1 VESHDRNADDVEIEN
16 EPVANG
22 VIRHEEEGSFLND
35 PQAENNNN
43 NNNNNNNTQDE
54 RENSNNTS
62 RDGVHSFV
70 ARPTMTLAELEEEVG
85 QSEWVL
91 DITTHSTMI
100 LRFTAGNCSA
110 TIISLFPIRSIYSI
124 SHVDLCTGN
133 FGYVI
138 DCSSLGTFFLRSVI

>member
-1 VESHDRNADDVEIEN
+1 MSAVASLAQNLFRRHRDRLQSEPVESHDRNADDVEIEN

-62 RDGVHSFV
+62 RDGIHSFV
-70 ARPTMTLAELEEEVG
+70 ARPTMTLGELGAV
-85 QSEWVL
+85 
-91 DITTHSTMI
+91 
-100 LRFTAGNCSA
+100 
-110 TIISLFPIRSIYSI
+110 FPSQKRQY
-124 SHVDLCTGN
+124 
-133 FGYVI
+133 F
-138 DCSSLGTFFLRSVI
+138 CSSARSNDDPNPSLGNRNVLHKDLADEAKAKL